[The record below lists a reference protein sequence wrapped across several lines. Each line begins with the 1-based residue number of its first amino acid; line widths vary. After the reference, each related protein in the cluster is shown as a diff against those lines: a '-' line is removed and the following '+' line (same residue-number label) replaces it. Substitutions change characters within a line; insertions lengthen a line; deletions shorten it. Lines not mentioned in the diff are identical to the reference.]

1 MTLSPQDNLLKWYL
15 ENKRN
20 LPFRLDKNPYNI
32 WISEVMLQQT
42 RVNAMLE
49 SFYQFIK
56 ELPDL
61 NSLAKASEDK
71 VVSLWKGLGYYT
83 RAKNLRKGAIYL
95 ELNHSST
102 FPKNLDE
109 LLKVPG
115 IGPYTARAILSIAF
129 DLPHAVLDG
138 NVKRVL
144 SRFFLFKENIGLPK
158 SHYKLQI
165 LADSF
170 LNINSPGDHNQ
181 AIMEIG
187 ALICTPIP
195 NCKICPL
202 NNSCKAFSNN
212 LQEKL
217 PISMKEKKRL
227 QLEMRFFLFM
237 NSNSEIHLYTDKNRR
252 FFKSIASPPFL
263 LLGEN
268 LSDNYKEK
276 NYELRKYLES
286 IQTKPIYL
294 VKKHSITNHDI
305 LISYIICKFDKFD
318 NLNITTQT
326 SSIEDLEEKFPSS
339 IARKIKID
347 LLDKK
352 LF

>member
-1 MTLSPQDNLLKWYL
+1 MTINPQDNLLKWYL
-15 ENKRN
+15 KNKRN

-42 RVNAMLE
+42 RVNAMLD
-49 SFYQFIK
+49 SYYQFIK

-61 NSLAKASEDK
+61 NSLAEADEDK

-95 ELNHSST
+95 VMNHSSI

-144 SRFFLFKENIGLPK
+144 SRFFLFQENIGLPK
-158 SHYKLQI
+158 SHHKLQT

-170 LNINSPGDHNQ
+170 LNVNSPGDHNQ
-181 AIMEIG
+181 ALMEIG

-202 NNSCKAFSNN
+202 NNSCKAYSNN
-212 LQEKL
+212 LEEKIPL
-217 PISMKEKKRL
+217 SNKEKKRI

-237 NSNSEIHLYTDKNRR
+237 NSKNEILLYNDKNRR

-263 LLGEN
+263 LIGEN
-268 LSDNYKEK
+268 LNDNYKEK
-276 NYELRKYLES
+276 NYELQKSLES
-286 IQTKPIYL
+286 IHVVPNYL
-294 VKKHSITNHDI
+294 PKKHSITNHDI
-305 LISYIICKFDKFD
+305 VISYIIYKLDGNI
-318 NLNITTQT
+318 NLNISTQT
-326 SSIEDLEEKFPSS
+326 ASLEALDEKFPSS
-339 IARKIKID
+339 IAKKIKKD
-347 LLDKK
+347 LLDKR